1 MSVSTSFAAAA
12 LIALLVV
19 PVDSAL
25 GDSPPQRQLRTY
37 ALPDGTQ
44 SADISPDEQSVV
56 TVGTKKLDVAD
67 SEKKTIVHVVQL
79 WNFKEGKQ
87 VAEFTAQQSEVRVA
101 PRGYHLDRSR
111 TLPIVRFSPDGNIV
125 VALVDRTIHVLR
137 AADLTELRAFPLDAP
152 DNVTR
157 TSPGGR
163 TIVHEPSVGAME
175 LSPGGQVVAVLWVS
189 YMIHGRIQLYDLSSG
204 KTTIPQPVLAEVG
217 IR

>member
-25 GDSPPQRQLRTY
+25 GDSPPQRQLGTY

-87 VAEFTAQQSEVRVA
+87 VAEFTAQQAAVRVA
-101 PRGYHLDRSR
+101 PRGYHLDRAR
-111 TLPIVRFSPDGNIV
+111 TLPIVRFSPDGNSV
-125 VALVDRTIHVLR
+125 EALVHRTIQALH
-137 AADLTELRAFPLDAP
+137 AADLIQLRAFPLGVPAHF
-152 DNVTR
+152 TR
-157 TSPGGR
+157 P
-163 TIVHEPSVGAME
+163 
-175 LSPGGQVVAVLWVS
+175 
-189 YMIHGRIQLYDLSSG
+189 
-204 KTTIPQPVLAEVG
+204 IPK
-217 IR
+217 